1 MSADEGRA
9 AIEPLVEGYPTAEL
23 LDQAQFKQ
31 DQEELINQ
39 VVNLIYGLL
48 FLAILIAVIG
58 IANTLALSV
67 HERTREIGLLRAVGM
82 SRSQVR
88 SAVRWESVIIALLG
102 TALGLVLG
110 LFFGWALVTALE
122 SEGFTT
128 FRADPSQLVIVVLL
142 AAIVGIVAA
151 WLPARRAA
159 KLDIL
164 APSHRVGATE

>member
-1 MSADEGRA
+1 MISLDAFEQNFADQIDFQVFGSLQPGVSVDEGRA

-67 HERTREIGLLRAVGM
+67 HERTREIGLLP
-82 SRSQVR
+82 R
-88 SAVRWESVIIALLG
+88 SA
-102 TALGLVLG
+102 
-110 LFFGWALVTALE
+110 
-122 SEGFTT
+122 
-128 FRADPSQLVIVVLL
+128 
-142 AAIVGIVAA
+142 
-151 WLPARRAA
+151 
-159 KLDIL
+159 
-164 APSHRVGATE
+164 